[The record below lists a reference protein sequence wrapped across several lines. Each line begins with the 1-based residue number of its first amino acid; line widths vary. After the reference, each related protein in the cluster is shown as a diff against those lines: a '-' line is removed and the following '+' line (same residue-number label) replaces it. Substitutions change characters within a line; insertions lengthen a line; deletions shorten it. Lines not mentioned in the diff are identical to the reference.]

1 LPEVFKRISQEYN
14 ETLFFKTHDAWT
26 LTQESKSIFPEE
38 VTKGVIY
45 IIRNPLDIAVSY
57 SYHNGNKIDKTIND
71 MNRKAYS
78 VCSDE
83 KELKIQLPQ
92 IMGSWSEHVD
102 SWIRESNLPVHIMR
116 YEDMLDNTNK
126 SFTDALKFLDMK
138 FSRKEVKNAIEKSS
152 FQHLKE
158 LEGKEGFKERSIHSD
173 SFFRKGL
180 QDDWKNVLTP
190 SQVEKIVNQHSE
202 MMRKFGYLN

>member
-38 VTKGVIY
+38 LTKGVIY

-138 FSRKEVKNAIEKSS
+138 FSRKE
-152 FQHLKE
+152 
-158 LEGKEGFKERSIHSD
+158 GFKERSIHSD